1 MGLMK
6 NESKQSRRTLFSV
19 GVKIVIAVTF
29 TSTLCLAGM
38 IYAFWQIN
46 KQIESGV
53 NDVLTIREEDSRHLR
68 EAIVALQDK
77 LLSLTTNL
85 TVNPTEDLA
94 KWMDEKYQRISE
106 QTLTGRETWKS
117 QFNRTGRRDLSQG
130 RFVASVDNDRFVFS
144 SGILDEQGNFTE
156 TIIQRIYNLPE
167 GEDLAAILA
176 VIGEMRNRL
185 SSGEA
190 LKMKVAKLRETIANE
205 SLEAENA
212 RTEILQYVD
221 KIQQKEHNLE
231 LTKERLAGFLLIFT
245 GVVCVLNLFFI
256 LILIRWIVE
265 KPMTRLIGVINEL
278 RDGKEPEIPMV
289 NRADQVGKLAV
300 ALGSFKHALI
310 EIKSENIRKEK
321 ESHMI
326 DETVLS
332 LSADVSNLDEKAKF
346 LNELANGMNSI
357 SEKTSSK
364 SAFVVKRAENSV
376 DATKKVADSSAELR
390 NSVEGIRTELIK
402 QDHVAKELSSQTH
415 RSLEIIEDLNS
426 AAVDINS
433 IIAIVREISDQIK
446 LLALNATI
454 EAARAGEAGR
464 GFSVVAKEV
473 KELSYQTEQATV
485 DINKKILTID
495 TVCSDMTEVINQL
508 MEQSSHL
515 GSVAENINSAL
526 IVQQN
531 TTESISTL
539 ACNAS
544 DDSLEVA
551 KHILQV
557 SKDAQQTQQLAS
569 KVEEET
575 GNMASSLNE
584 LFQKT
589 AGKLRQVVGSDD
601 KELKKAA

>member
-1 MGLMK
+1 MDLMK
-6 NESKQSRRTLFSV
+6 NESNKAHRTLFSV
-19 GVKIVIAVTF
+19 GVKITIAVTF

-46 KQIESGV
+46 KQIEGGV

-68 EAIVALQDK
+68 EAIVTLQEK
-77 LLSLTTNL
+77 MLSLTGYL
-85 TVNPTEDLA
+85 SVNPTDDLT
-94 KWMDEKYQRISE
+94 KWMDEQYQFLSE
-106 QTLTGRETWKS
+106 KTLTGRETWKE
-117 QFNRTGRRDLSQG
+117 QFNRTGRRDLSKG
-130 RFVASVDNDRFVFS
+130 RFVISVDNDTFTFS
-144 SGILDEQGNFTE
+144 SGFLDEEGNFTE
-156 TIIQRIYNLPE
+156 TISQRTYKLPE
-167 GEDLAAILA
+167 GEDLAAVSA

-185 SSGEA
+185 SSGDA
-190 LKMKVAKLRETIANE
+190 LKMKLAKLQETIANE

-221 KIQQKEHNLE
+221 KIQQKEHSLDA
-231 LTKERLAGFLLIFT
+231 TKEKLAGFLLIFT

-256 LILIRWIVE
+256 FILIRWIVE

-289 NRADQVGKLAV
+289 NRADQVGNLAV

-321 ESHMI
+321 ESQMI
-326 DETVLS
+326 DETVSSMSAAVSS
-332 LSADVSNLDEKAKF
+332 LDDKAKL
-346 LNELANGMNSI
+346 LNALANEMSSI

-364 SAFVVKRAENSV
+364 STFVVKRAENSV
-376 DATKKVADSSAELR
+376 DATKKVADSGAELR
-390 NSVEGIRTELIK
+390 DSVEGIRAELIK
-402 QDHVAKELSSQTH
+402 QEHVTKELSSQTH
-415 RSLEIIEDLNS
+415 RSLEIIENLN
-426 AAVDINS
+426 AAAIDINS
-433 IIAIVREISDQIK
+433 IIVIVRDISDQIK

-454 EAARAGEAGR
+454 EAARAGEAGK
-464 GFSVVAKEV
+464 GFAVVATEV
-473 KELSYQTEQATV
+473 KELSYQTEKATV
-485 DINKKILTID
+485 DINQKILTID

-508 MEQSSHL
+508 IEQSSHL
-515 GSVAENINSAL
+515 NSVAENINSAL
-526 IVQQN
+526 AVQQD

-557 SKDAQQTQQLAS
+557 SRDAQQTQQLAS
-569 KVEEET
+569 KVEVES
-575 GNMASSLNE
+575 GNLASSLNE

-589 AGKLRQVVGSDD
+589 AGRLRQVVGSGD
-601 KELKKAA
+601 KEFDKAA